1 MTVAV
6 APEARA
12 AQQRIVSTINA
23 SGRLNADG
31 LALWREV
38 NCGEWKATAADISR
52 DLDLLQV
59 PHTIV
64 TDFRFPLATS
74 YRKAVREGEEVRI
87 LRKDLAHL
95 VPWMPSLEQTVADI
109 PEDAPHW
116 DFTVVQPRTDGMVIA
131 KLALSA
137 EWLSWSKKQAR
148 AARLVCAEC
157 DYDLRD
163 KDETRAPFDVRLPD
177 QPKRRRLVCGQRCN
191 DGVDELERCPH
202 SPDSRCDDRRGGD
215 GQAAGCGTGGAA
227 QRRRAL
233 QRPQQLHPGRAGLRT
248 GGTGTFSAFTSEG
261 TRRNRAV
268 WYWIA
273 TRPLVVRHGE
283 PAGAAQVEHAEGSA
297 GSHQRTVGGGQDS
310 LA

>member
-6 APEARA
+6 APEVRA
-12 AQQRIVSTINA
+12 AQRRIVSTINA

-64 TDFRFPLATS
+64 TAFRFPLASS
-74 YRKAVREGEEVRI
+74 YSKAMREGEEVRI

-95 VPWMPSLEQTVADI
+95 VPWMPSMEQTVADI

-116 DFTVVQPRTDGMVIA
+116 DFTVFQPRADGMAIA

-137 EWLSWSKKQAR
+137 EWPAWSKKQAR

-157 DYDLRD
+157 DYDLREF
-163 KDETRAPFDVRLPD
+163 KDETRMPFDVRLPER
-177 QPKRRRLVCGQRCN
+177 PKARRLVCGQCCN
-191 DGVDELERCPH
+191 DGVDEME
-202 SPDSRCDDRRGGD
+202 
-215 GQAAGCGTGGAA
+215 
-227 QRRRAL
+227 
-233 QRPQQLHPGRAGLRT
+233 RAGSRSDVPQPPIT
-248 GGTGTFSAFTSEG
+248 PTTGTGTPT
-261 TRRNRAV
+261 
-268 WYWIA
+268 
-273 TRPLVVRHGE
+273 
-283 PAGAAQVEHAEGSA
+283 
-297 GSHQRTVGGGQDS
+297 
-310 LA
+310 

>member
-6 APEARA
+6 APEVRA
-12 AQQRIVSTINA
+12 AQRRIVSTINA

-64 TDFRFPLATS
+64 TAFRFPLATS
-74 YRKAVREGEEVRI
+74 YSKSMREGEEVRI

-95 VPWMPSLEQTVADI
+95 VPWMPSMEQTVADI
-109 PEDAPHW
+109 SEDAPHW
-116 DFTVVQPRTDGMVIA
+116 DFTVFQPRADGMVIA

-137 EWLSWSKKQAR
+137 EWPAWSKKQAR

-163 KDETRAPFDVRLPD
+163 KDETRASFDVRLPEL
-177 QPKRRRLVCGQRCN
+177 PKRRRLVCGQCCN
-191 DGVDELERCPH
+191 DGVDEMERL
-202 SPDSRCDDRRGGD
+202 
-215 GQAAGCGTGGAA
+215 AA
-227 QRRRAL
+227 L
-233 QRPQQLHPGRAGLRT
+233 AGKP
-248 GGTGTFSAFTSEG
+248 S
-261 TRRNRAV
+261 
-268 WYWIA
+268 
-273 TRPLVVRHGE
+273 
-283 PAGAAQVEHAEGSA
+283 
-297 GSHQRTVGGGQDS
+297 
-310 LA
+310 